1 MRFALCNEV
10 LQPMPFA
17 KQCEYAAQLGYDGIE
32 LAPYTISDDPSK
44 LTPTQIAE
52 LRRAAKDAGIEIMG
66 LHYLQIGRAHV

>member
-32 LAPYTISDDPSK
+32 LAPYTSPT
-44 LTPTQIAE
+44 TPAS
-52 LRRAAKDAGIEIMG
+52 
-66 LHYLQIGRAHV
+66 